1 MGCLILHDVSV
12 LLTLCVS
19 FKKRKL
25 SYQCEKFEKKRNLV
39 KYLEITKVTNKKRT
53 TKMTNK
59 KRTSKRMLQI
69 FNLIFSYSISKV
81 VKVLLVIFL
90 FDFKVLPKRKPELSI
105 SNSKYLIIVSTSGI
119 FNKNSKL

>member
-1 MGCLILHDVSV
+1 MLHDVSV

-25 SYQCEKFEKKRNLV
+25 AYQCEKFEKKRNLV
-39 KYLEITKVTNKKRT
+39 KCLEITKVTNKKRT
-53 TKMTNK
+53 TKIS
-59 KRTSKRMLQI
+59 SKRMLQI
-69 FNLIFSYSISKV
+69 FNLIFSYLISKV

-90 FDFKVLPKRKPELSI
+90 FTFKALRKRKPSLSI

-119 FNKNSKL
+119 FNKNPKL